1 MLDEDVSWEDGPTTP
16 SSQNRSEDKS
26 SSEDKSIE
34 YPSYL
39 RGYGNQPLK
48 RPRGFKGSKIG
59 PASEGRKLSP
69 EEIAAVEAQL
79 KQDGKL

>member
-1 MLDEDVSWEDGPTTP
+1 MPDEPWEDAPTKP
-16 SSQNRSEDKS
+16 NSQNRSEDKS
-26 SSEDKSIE
+26 SEEKSFE

-48 RPRGFKGSKIG
+48 RPRGFKGSKMG

-79 KQDGKL
+79 KQDGKLR